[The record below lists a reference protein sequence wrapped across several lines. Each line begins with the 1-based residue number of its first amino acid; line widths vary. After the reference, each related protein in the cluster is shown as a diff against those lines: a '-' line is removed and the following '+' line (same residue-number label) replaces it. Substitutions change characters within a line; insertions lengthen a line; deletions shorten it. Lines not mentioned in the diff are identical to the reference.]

1 MGAPLRPLPTKLVIG
16 LITTDTKRLEHARR
30 LLERRFGRVDM
41 ASPVFAFNQTHYYE
55 DELGRDLWRIFLCFE
70 KLIAADTLAAIKQWT
85 NGLEIRL
92 SDRFKKRTV
101 NIDPGYISLAKLV
114 LATTKNHSHR
124 IYNRRGIFEEVTL
137 VFRGH
142 SFAPLDWT
150 YPDYR
155 QESHIAFFNK
165 VREAYKQRI
174 EKIYGVSQLYR
185 CV

>member
-1 MGAPLRPLPTKLVIG
+1 MGIPLRPLPAKLIIG
-16 LITTDTKRLEHARR
+16 LIAKDTKRLEHTRG
-30 LLERRFGRVDM
+30 LLEKRFGRVDM
-41 ASPVFAFNQTHYYE
+41 TSPVFAFDQTHYYE
-55 DELGRDLWRIFLCFE
+55 GEFGQNLQRMFLCFE
-70 KLIAADTLAAIKQWT
+70 KLITADTLAAIKLWT
-85 NGLEIRL
+85 NTLEIKL
-92 SDRFKKRTV
+92 SDGIKRRTV

-124 IYNRRGIFEEVTL
+124 IYDRRGIFEEVTL

-142 SFAPLDWT
+142 TFAPLDWT

-155 QESHIAFFNK
+155 QKSHIEFFNK
-165 VREAYKQRI
+165 AREAYKQRI